1 MKVPVKSLLAL
12 AVLFSGTA
20 MAFQWPANKKSAV
33 SITADDGW
41 PSQLTQ
47 AAILDA
53 RGLKGTFYLTAG
65 GMPPVST
72 TNQADWA
79 QVYQRGHEIGNH
91 SYSHWSDQILAT
103 KTWQDV
109 AGDVGAMEWWLLQ
122 NIYGTP
128 VDHTYAYPQGNY
140 VIGSQAT
147 NQSKQVGACEYA
159 GLLTATVS
167 AARVAG
173 TGENKPADVARR
185 RFYISGLPISGS
197 DATAVNAAKQ
207 AIDNGIA
214 KGTWTVLV
222 FHSLGDN
229 GDGYSVS
236 PSAYTQIAD
245 YLVSRQADLYVAPV
259 VTVKNY
265 VAANTPAADWTC
277 ALQ

>member
-53 RGLKGTFYLTAG
+53 RGLKGTFYLTAMG
-65 GMPPVST
+65 LSSVPANAG
-72 TNQADWA
+72 QWA
-79 QVYQRGHEIGNH
+79 QVYQRGHEVGNH
-91 SYSHWSDQILAT
+91 SYTHWSDQILAT
-103 KTWQDV
+103 KTWQEV
-109 AGDVGAMEWWLLQ
+109 AGEVGNMEWWLLS
-122 NIYGTP
+122 NIYGMTP
-128 VDHTYAYPQGNY
+128 ADHTYAYPQGNY
-140 VIGSQAT
+140 VVGSQASG
-147 NQSKQVGACEYA
+147 QSTQVGACEYA
-159 GLLTATVS
+159 GLLASSVTG
-167 AARVAG
+167 ARG
-173 TGENKPADVARR
+173 LGSGENQPSAVVRR
-185 RFYISGLPISGS
+185 RFNISGLSIAGS
-197 DATAVNAAKQ
+197 DAIAVSTAKQ

-222 FHSLGDN
+222 FHSLGDT
-229 GDGYSVS
+229 GDGYSIS
-236 PSAYTQIAD
+236 QSAYTQIAD

-265 VAANTPAADWTC
+265 VAANTPAADWSC
-277 ALQ
+277 VLQ